1 MRASGPTARPAHASP
16 HLIDADLDAALPGGF
31 LLGRSDPTDPLVSR
45 QRGDIGPKARGSG
58 VKLDG
63 FSEICWQLMD
73 RAVREFLTGHTSK
86 RVCSAQRER
95 DKPRQGVGGKHA
107 EFTPQWGRWLH
118 RLVRS
123 LARERRDKC
132 ESSLRLGLRLFLVF
146 LPFFIRQPLTF
157 DDLALPTLVEFESK
171 QKRSFEKPPV
181 RIILNSFDI

>member
-1 MRASGPTARPAHASP
+1 VRASGPTARPAHASP

-86 RVCSAQRER
+86 RVCSAQRDR
-95 DKPRQGVGGKHA
+95 DKPRQGVVA
-107 EFTPQWGRWLH
+107 NT
-118 RLVRS
+118 
-123 LARERRDKC
+123 
-132 ESSLRLGLRLFLVF
+132 
-146 LPFFIRQPLTF
+146 LT
-157 DDLALPTLVEFESK
+157 
-171 QKRSFEKPPV
+171 SFPSGAV
-181 RIILNSFDI
+181 GFVAIA